1 MQPLVVAA
9 VISLGVILPLSM
21 HLFVGWFGFIGSAL
35 SYALYLTSQALIV
48 LGILVVQR
56 PYKAECW
63 PGWNEAWQ
71 QVFHWKPFAQFLHL
85 GLGGIAASSECKCVN
100 VRMDVLVCAGYHT
113 RTVASHNS
121 VFASGL
127 CAFVTGIYWETM

>member
-100 VRMDVLVCAGYHT
+100 VRMDVLVCAGYSDGCVSQQRFFHL
-113 RTVASHNS
+113 V
-121 VFASGL
+121 
-127 CAFVTGIYWETM
+127 CAHLSQGSIGRPCK